1 MIKVMFVCLGNICR
15 SPMAEFV
22 LKDMVKK
29 QGLEKEFYIK
39 SSATSSEEIGNDIHY
54 GTRDKLIQNGIS
66 FTKRKAVKLRAEDY
80 KKYDYIIG
88 MEKSNVINI
97 KRIVGQAENKTKY
110 KLDVNSSNIMAIEEI
125 LHKDNIEIDNINNL
139 IRIELCGQGLWDYE
153 SLNFYYNDGKIKS
166 INLYTSEKSYY
177 IDEYLYSN
185 TFNYD
190 DMFKISIF
198 ISLTTII
205 VTICVKIKNL

>member
-1 MIKVMFVCLGNICR
+1 MIK
-15 SPMAEFV
+15 
-22 LKDMVKK
+22 
-29 QGLEKEFYIK
+29 IK
-39 SSATSSEEIGNDIHY
+39 
-54 GTRDKLIQNGIS
+54 
-66 FTKRKAVKLRAEDY
+66 
-80 KKYDYIIG
+80 
-88 MEKSNVINI
+88 
-97 KRIVGQAENKTKY
+97 
-110 KLDVNSSNIMAIEEI
+110 IEEKRNLNFIFKVAITNDDISNDRI
-125 LHKDNIEIDNINNL
+125 LKRLLMEGKKIRGEYTYEIPLRFLLPILNNYNKDNIEIDNINNL

-190 DMFKISIF
+190 DMFKLSIF

-205 VTICVKIKNL
+205 VTICVKIKRKNL

>member
-1 MIKVMFVCLGNICR
+1 MIRKIFSNFIKIVLII
-15 SPMAEFV
+15 SPIIV
-22 LKDMVKK
+22 L
-29 QGLEKEFYIK
+29 YI
-39 SSATSSEEIGNDIHY
+39 N
-54 GTRDKLIQNGIS
+54 
-66 FTKRKAVKLRAEDY
+66 F
-80 KKYDYIIG
+80 
-88 MEKSNVINI
+88 INTFWGSI
-97 KRIVGQAENKTKY
+97 Y

-190 DMFKISIF
+190 DMFKLSIF

-205 VTICVKIKNL
+205 VTICVKIKRKNL

>member
-1 MIKVMFVCLGNICR
+1 MIKKIFLNLIKVVLII
-15 SPMAEFV
+15 SPVIV
-22 LKDMVKK
+22 LC
-29 QGLEKEFYIK
+29 
-39 SSATSSEEIGNDIHY
+39 
-54 GTRDKLIQNGIS
+54 IS
-66 FTKRKAVKLRAEDY
+66 FVKTFWGS
-80 KKYDYIIG
+80 I
-88 MEKSNVINI
+88 
-97 KRIVGQAENKTKY
+97 Y

-139 IRIELCGQGLWDYE
+139 IRIELFGQGLWDYE

-190 DMFKISIF
+190 DMFKLSIF

-205 VTICVKIKNL
+205 VTICVKIKRKNL